1 MGQSLSASNPDYNQ
15 ILASQRLSQTYADL
29 ATTTPVLDR
38 VIAKEALSTTAVEFR
53 RRVTADAPRDSTL
66 LHIVVQDSDPQRASD
81 IANTL
86 AAEIMASSPAL
97 VGRDSDVQRFID
109 QDLAATQG
117 QIEAT
122 ERELERLMDVPDRSP
137 ADEAQ
142 LDTLNGR
149 LVGLRQA
156 YANLVAFSSNS
167 GANLLTVVDPAKA
180 DAEPTSPDLLLNTI
194 IGVIAALL
202 VAIGIVFLLDY
213 LDDTIKSSAEV
224 EELLGLPTLG
234 RTGIIRSARKLNAD
248 ARIAA
253 ISQPRSVATESY
265 RTLRT
270 NLDFMAAATPIKTL
284 LITSAI
290 PGEGK
295 TTTAANLAVVFAQ
308 AGRRTILLD
317 ADLRSPGVD
326 RFFNVPNGRGLTNL
340 LVSKELPIAEVA
352 HRSKQPGLLIITS
365 GPPPPNPAEL
375 LASPKML
382 AILDRLAGMSDIVIL
397 DSPPILAVSDALIL
411 ASGSDATLVV
421 VDAARTHRSA
431 VQGAR
436 EALSRSGA
444 RILGVAINRLR
455 KGAGAGHPDY
465 DYSGSYNSPN
475 DGQRVTDA
483 IGSRAPERVPPMK
496 NTR

>member
-1 MGQSLSASNPDYNQ
+1 MELRHQIAVLRSHLWILLVLALTAGAAAYVASSALPRTYEGRVTLIVGQSLSASNPDYNQ

-149 LVGLRQA
+149 LVGLRQG

-180 DAEPTSPDLLLNTI
+180 DAEPTSPDLLVNTI

-253 ISQPRSVATESY
+253 RVDE
-265 RTLRT
+265 
-270 NLDFMAAATPIKTL
+270 
-284 LITSAI
+284 
-290 PGEGK
+290 
-295 TTTAANLAVVFAQ
+295 LA
-308 AGRRTILLD
+308 
-317 ADLRSPGVD
+317 
-326 RFFNVPNGRGLTNL
+326 
-340 LVSKELPIAEVA
+340 
-352 HRSKQPGLLIITS
+352 
-365 GPPPPNPAEL
+365 
-375 LASPKML
+375 
-382 AILDRLAGMSDIVIL
+382 DRLAARYAD
-397 DSPPILAVSDALIL
+397 DAW
-411 ASGSDATLVV
+411 TW
-421 VDAARTHRSA
+421 RR
-431 VQGAR
+431 
-436 EALSRSGA
+436 
-444 RILGVAINRLR
+444 
-455 KGAGAGHPDY
+455 
-465 DYSGSYNSPN
+465 
-475 DGQRVTDA
+475 
-483 IGSRAPERVPPMK
+483 
-496 NTR
+496 